1 MSLRTGTS
9 SGLGRC
15 LVQSILR
22 RGDYAIATVRR
33 RKGSLDDLAVTDEQ
47 RERLSVIFLDVTNSE
62 QDIRKV
68 VDDAWAVRGRIDVL
82 VNNAGHSA
90 KALMEEGG

>member
-1 MSLRTGTS
+1 MSLCIGTS

-15 LVQSILR
+15 LVRSILR

-33 RKGSLDDLAVTDEQ
+33 EGSLDDLAVTDEQ
-47 RERLSVIFLDVTNSE
+47 RARLAVIFLDVTASE

-68 VDDAWAVRGRIDVL
+68 VDDAWAVWGRIDVL